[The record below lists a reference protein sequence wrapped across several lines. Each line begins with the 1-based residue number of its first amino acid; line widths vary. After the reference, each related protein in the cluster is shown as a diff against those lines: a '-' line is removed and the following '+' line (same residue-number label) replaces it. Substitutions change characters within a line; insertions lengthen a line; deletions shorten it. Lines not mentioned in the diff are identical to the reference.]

1 MIKDTRGT
9 SEISNNEML
18 DWNGKTI
25 PIARSKGGVK
35 AVSHPY
41 DSLIRTG
48 FTAWPPPEIVQ
59 KLYKSRQSRAFE
71 GKDLEIAISGLGYY
85 CDLQSLH
92 SEDAIT
98 WSVFGTIARMPQD
111 ILETWLRDLF
121 GLIDLPVASTD
132 NANFFLWRR
141 IPHPDTLVSGGPEID
156 VGIMTS
162 NTVILA
168 EAKWLSGIGTA
179 QGKAKDKDQIQLR
192 GEFLAKYGT
201 VIFPDR
207 PHKVV
212 LGISLLPNAFKD
224 TTPEGVSF
232 RTISWQHLSALPS
245 HPLVDELTRYVEW
258 KMVNSKM
265 TSKSDKQAP
274 IDPD

>member
-1 MIKDTRGT
+1 MISRPMGLQHT
-9 SEISNNEML
+9 EML
-18 DWNGKTI
+18 DWNGRTV
-25 PIARSKGGVK
+25 PVARSKGGVK

-41 DSLIRTG
+41 DNLVRTG
-48 FTAWPPPEIVQ
+48 ILSWPPPEIVQ

-71 GKDLEIAISGLGYY
+71 GKDLEIATSGLGFY

-98 WSVFGTIARMPQD
+98 WSVFGTIARAPQN

-121 GLIDLPVASTD
+121 RLIDLPGAKTD
-132 NANFFLWRR
+132 NAEIFLWRR

-156 VGIMTS
+156 VGITTS
-162 NTVILA
+162 NTVILG
-168 EAKWLSGIGTA
+168 EAKWLSGTGTA

-201 VIFPDR
+201 AMFPDR
-207 PHKVV
+207 PNRIV

-224 TTPEGVSF
+224 ATPKDVIF
-232 RTISWQHLSALPS
+232 RTTLWHSLCDLPS
-245 HPLVDELTRYVEW
+245 HPLAIELMRYYQW
-258 KMVNSKM
+258 KKVNSKM
-265 TSKSDKQAP
+265 RRKVD
-274 IDPD
+274 

>member
-9 SEISNNEML
+9 PEISSNEML
-18 DWNGKTI
+18 DWNGRTI
-25 PIARSKGGVK
+25 SVAHSKGGVK
-35 AVSHPY
+35 AVAHPF
-41 DSLIRTG
+41 DNLIRTG
-48 FTAWPPPEIVQ
+48 FPSWPAPEIVQ

-71 GKDLEIAISGLGYY
+71 GKDLEIATSDMGYY

-98 WSVFGTIARMPQD
+98 WSVFGTIARAPQAV
-111 ILETWLRDLF
+111 LEIWLKDLF
-121 GLIDLPVASTD
+121 RLIDLPDANTD
-132 NANFFLWRR
+132 NAEIFLWRR

-168 EAKWLSGIGTA
+168 EAKWRSGVGA
-179 QGKAKDKDQIQLR
+179 KQGKARDKDQIQLR

-201 VIFPDR
+201 YIFPGR

-212 LGISLLPNAFKD
+212 LGISLVPNAFKD

-232 RTISWQHLSALPS
+232 RTTSWQHLSAIPS
-245 HPLVDELTRYVEW
+245 HPLAEELARYVQW

-265 TSKSDKQAP
+265 TKKAGY
-274 IDPD
+274 

>member
-1 MIKDTRGT
+1 MIDDTRGT
-9 SEISNNEML
+9 SEICTNEML
-18 DWNGKTI
+18 DWNGRAI
-25 PIARSKGGVK
+25 PVALSKGGVK

-41 DSLIRTG
+41 DNLIRTG

-71 GKDLEIAISGLGYY
+71 GKDLEIATSGLGYY

-98 WSVFGTIARMPQD
+98 WSVFGTIARASQD
-111 ILETWLRDLF
+111 ILEPWLRDLF
-121 GLIDLPVASTD
+121 RLIDLPDAKTD
-132 NANFFLWRR
+132 DAEISLWRR

-156 VGIMTS
+156 VGITTS
-162 NTVILA
+162 NTVILG
-168 EAKWLSGIGTA
+168 EAKWLSGIGAA

-192 GEFLAKYGT
+192 GEFLAKYGSN
-201 VIFPDR
+201 IFPGR

-212 LGISLLPNAFKD
+212 LGIGLLPNAFKD
-224 TTPEGVSF
+224 TTPKGVSL
-232 RTISWQHLSALPS
+232 RTTSWQHLSALPL
-245 HPLVDELTRYVEW
+245 HPFVDELTRYVEW

-265 TSKSDKQAP
+265 PRKVN
-274 IDPD
+274 IY